1 MTTGRRIAALFLTL
15 ALAACGDENTYYDLA
30 PTDPEKTGQDE
41 AGIEA
46 DAGQPAPEEEEVS
59 APLFIRTP
67 KLYASVVGGALYIY
81 GDPEVIAL
89 SAATGGLLIE
99 RLRLWLPPCGNAG
112 GYAAGKITLS
122 VLDDTAARVY
132 IKAIETQVMARDEIV
147 ERPERLVD
155 GDVRLRPVDLV
166 EVDPVRLKALE
177 ALFQREADVVRCP
190 VVG

>member
-147 ERPERLVD
+147 EPF
-155 GDVRLRPVDLV
+155 DVRLDLV
-166 EVDPVRLKALE
+166 LPDGWSLEVSHTVEDLTPGVAALLSVLAQGGE
-177 ALFQREADVVRCP
+177 L
-190 VVG
+190 G